1 MQYGISTFN
10 NNYLTVMPV
19 EKTIIIEHIE
29 ETEKDTWEASGWIFN
44 AHSFRV
50 AVVEN
55 PASRKAPVTRS
66 SGTCGAVTSAQQRT
80 AAPAVNAKPD
90 FKTGNQVQE
99 LKVLILCSNPWTTY
113 TFALV

>member
-1 MQYGISTFN
+1 
-10 NNYLTVMPV
+10 MPV

-44 AHSFRV
+44 DHSFQV

-66 SGTCGAVTSAQQRT
+66 SRTRT
-80 AAPAVNAKPD
+80 AVPRAR
-90 FKTGNQVQE
+90 Q
-99 LKVLILCSNPWTTY
+99 
-113 TFALV
+113 